1 MQFKHDLEKSTCEI
15 IFSKEEINILKKKKK
30 LILDEEGL
38 RHFSNHL
45 IHLVANWNMRFSEK
59 TKNIITQEETEVK
72 TK

>member
-1 MQFKHDLEKSTCEI
+1 MQFKHDLEKSSCEI

-45 IHLVANWNMRFSEK
+45 MHLIANWNMRFSEE
-59 TKNIITQEETEVK
+59 TKNITTKEGTEIKVK
-72 TK
+72 